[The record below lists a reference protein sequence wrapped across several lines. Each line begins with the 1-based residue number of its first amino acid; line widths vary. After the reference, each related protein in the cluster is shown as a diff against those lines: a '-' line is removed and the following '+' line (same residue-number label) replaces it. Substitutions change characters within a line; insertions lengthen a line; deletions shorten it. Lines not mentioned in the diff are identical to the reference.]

1 MELESIL
8 RMEASPMETLGLV
21 PLNSWGFETVPGP
34 SRWCRTVGWRCVLGV
49 LSSGTTAASA
59 LIRGFGCTAVFSHS
73 VNVALP
79 QKRCCSRVAFLGS
92 VTAACLAWTRFC
104 LSPESW
110 PGWRKVLLSSRLPR
124 RCSGAKPPADPVT
137 HVPGSPPGSPLL
149 LENPMA
155 TLLKFKE
162 GTYGI
167 EHICERTQAL
177 FEKLLSYRKIRAPV
191 LPFSFRSLR
200 LTWC

>member
-1 MELESIL
+1 MESIL

-34 SRWCRTVGWRCVLGV
+34 YRWCRTVGWRCVLGV

-73 VNVALP
+73 VKVALP
-79 QKRCCSRVAFLGS
+79 QKRCCCRVAFLGS
-92 VTAACLAWTRFC
+92 VTAACLAWTHFC

-124 RCSGAKPPADPVT
+124 RCSGAKPPAD
-137 HVPGSPPGSPLL
+137 LW
-149 LENPMA
+149 PMCQDLPQHCPSCWKTPWPHCSNSRRA
-155 TLLKFKE
+155 HMELSIFVR
-162 GTYGI
+162 G
-167 EHICERTQAL
+167 HSL